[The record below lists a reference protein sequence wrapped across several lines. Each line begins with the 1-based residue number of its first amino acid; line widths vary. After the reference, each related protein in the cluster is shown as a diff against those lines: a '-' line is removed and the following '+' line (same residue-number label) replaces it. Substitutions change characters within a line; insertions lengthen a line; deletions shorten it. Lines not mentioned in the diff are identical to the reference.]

1 MASSMSETSHVL
13 DMEHYHVTEDHGFI
27 LPEPLTN
34 LSEYYQPWM
43 EIADKMPFL
52 IKTHSLREEV
62 NKMPLLDTKYL
73 NGYKEQRLA
82 HLALSFITMGYVWQE
97 GEQGSIK
104 ALPQNLAIPFWNV
117 SQCLGLPAIL
127 VHGDS
132 ALANWKKKDPNG
144 PFELE
149 NLDVIFSFPG
159 EDSAK
164 GFFLVTL
171 LVEMA
176 AVPGIKAAVT
186 SINAMIQKDDTKL
199 HQALQDIAD
208 SIECMVTALKM
219 MQGNVDPQVFY
230 GVIRIFLSGWRDN
243 PSMPDGL
250 VYEGVH
256 EVPKQFSGGSA
267 AQSSVLHCFDALL
280 GVSHSGESGNFLN
293 RMQDYMPPSH
303 RQLIQD
309 IASSPSLQQYI
320 VDSRKPKLQEAF
332 NNCVSQLVKLR
343 NQHIIIVT
351 NFILV
356 PAAKARDIRKKA
368 TSNDNILLKAPSALE
383 ERGTGG
389 SGIMSFLK
397 SVRDTTKVV
406 CVPSAH

>member
-1 MASSMSETSHVL
+1 MGKKKGKQSDNASGSAVGAMANT
-13 DMEHYHVTEDHGFI
+13 
-27 LPEPLTN
+27 
-34 LSEYYQPWM
+34 
-43 EIADKMPFL
+43 
-52 IKTHSLREEV
+52 REELRRGLTSPEKPPGS
-62 NKMPLLDTKYL
+62 NDPSKMPLLDTKYL

-144 PFELE
+144 
-149 NLDVIFSFPG
+149 
-159 EDSAK
+159 
-164 GFFLVTL
+164 
-171 LVEMA
+171 
-176 AVPGIKAAVT
+176 
-186 SINAMIQKDDTKL
+186 
-199 HQALQDIAD
+199 
-208 SIECMVTALKM
+208 
-219 MQGNVDPQVFY
+219 
-230 GVIRIFLSGWRDN
+230 
-243 PSMPDGL
+243 
-250 VYEGVH
+250 
-256 EVPKQFSGGSA
+256 
-267 AQSSVLHCFDALL
+267 
-280 GVSHSGESGNFLN
+280 
-293 RMQDYMPPSH
+293 MQDYMPPSH